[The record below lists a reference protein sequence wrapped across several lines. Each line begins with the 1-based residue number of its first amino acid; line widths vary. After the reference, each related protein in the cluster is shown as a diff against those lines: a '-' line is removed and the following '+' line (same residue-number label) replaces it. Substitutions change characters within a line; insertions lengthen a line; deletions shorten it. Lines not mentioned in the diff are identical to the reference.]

1 MKKLFDIV
9 KKYFLS
15 RTFEED
21 GFVYEFMSVLE
32 RDDSVITGDVGFIVN
47 VRLPNP
53 KQSYCTE
60 KFNED
65 ILKFV
70 ENFQRYLG
78 ENFSFSLNLLVDG
91 ESDGPN
97 LYISPEKQEELI
109 ERFNERIKK
118 PSQYDFRIRW
128 YKSNYFYEMDQQ
140 NVMIHLNYDIF
151 DSKFEV
157 DNLNKK
163 ELHDVVQKITE
174 EMYDSDEVRVGL
186 EDICYE
192 VLDGE
197 MKLST
202 LDDSYYEVTYNIKR
216 IEGIKV

>member
-1 MKKLFDIV
+1 MKKLFEIV
-9 KKYFLS
+9 KKFLLS
-15 RTFEED
+15 RTFEQD
-21 GFVYEFMSVLE
+21 GFVYEFMSILE
-32 RDDSVITGDVGFIVN
+32 RDDSVFTGDIGFIVN

-78 ENFSFSLNLLVDG
+78 ENFSYSLNLLVDG
-91 ESDGPN
+91 KADAPK
-97 LYISPEKQEELI
+97 LYINPEKQEELI
-109 ERFNERIKK
+109 ERINEQIKK
-118 PSQYDFRIRW
+118 PTKYFKIRW
-128 YKSNYFYEMDQQ
+128 YNYFYEMDQQ
-140 NVMIHLNYDIF
+140 NVMIHFNYDIF
-151 DSKFEV
+151 DSEFKV

-163 ELHDVVQKITE
+163 EFNKVVHKITE
-174 EMYDSDEVRVGL
+174 LIYDTDDIRAGL

-197 MKLST
+197 LKLST
-202 LDDSYYEVTYNIKR
+202 LPDSYYEVTYNIKR